1 MGDPS
6 TPSFDSIFAQA
17 PRRNDSTNSTNSF
30 SHYTADAPFFPSRQQ
45 VSDEPQDLPENFHE
59 PSASTSRDHSR
70 EDTESGHPEM
80 RSGGYNVNGKR
91 RESLRK
97 ESLPFNPETDSTL
110 IATASKRDEGA
121 AFSNGYSSPPIGDIM
136 FGPQQS
142 LHNPHQQAEQQ
153 QPQSWAMGGGLSRQ
167 SLSYGAIQQQ
177 HFSPFQSPQPTPST
191 AGIDFMRPPSTASS
205 MGDSVM
211 SDQLG
216 AYLNHRA
223 SMEDIHGTQRQQ
235 VQGEWGQDFLG
246 DEQGLYGQQQVDDV
260 KQGHAD
266 GHNEENGAG
275 LQRIISNHSHHS
287 SYPSRTSSPYP
298 QQQFAPPETAPT
310 PLNSHSRTGSLS
322 ASRSPSPLA
331 PSQTP
336 DVPMNVMSPPLANQ
350 HPSYPRASSS
360 PHSNP
365 NSPFFNKPQS
375 PPALII
381 PNATASPALPPLV
394 TGPQVTGTQTYTG
407 HGLGHPQ
414 IRQGVSSGSGGLF
427 PPVNPALE
435 HLGGMAGISP
445 IAPNADG
452 PMIRIQPS
460 TPISGLKEG
469 RGLFDAALRI
479 AKANQQAQAQKGQ
492 YSGDGKDTQ
501 SQDFHASSSQTQT
514 LSNSSSAEQVAGRE
528 GEGAGSQRIDFAA
541 TMGQYGQ
548 HGWLSAA
555 GGRDNLRVAG
565 QTRPRAKSDSIVP
578 SPTADSFDR
587 QAFLS
592 FIGANDVAA
601 PALQQNVEIQ
611 QDQGMS
617 SDAAEQWRN
626 SVTAWKMGVA
636 GNEGGQSGA
645 TLDPRLLPGQDDT
658 DAIYQ
663 QLLIQQQTGQP
674 PQLDQSQQHQLRE
687 LQAQRERLYPLN
699 TNPPPVKP
707 SSGEISP
714 TSLVFYQ
721 SLGLY
726 PHNAPH
732 LSGTVSAPWTQTT
745 FGNVTSGYTHPATAG
760 PSQQYFLAPGLP
772 KGRRSSFG
780 GGEHPAVGAGTP
792 GYGVEFSPQLNARPG
807 PVRGSSMH
815 KRWAKSEDFG
825 RGGTGWG
832 VGTGGSTAEF
842 LQSITGDDGS
852 LLPPTS
858 RGRSMSHSRHSSAS
872 SVRSAS
878 PALSISSQGSSFS
891 HHSPRMEMMD
901 GMQLP
906 GYAGYQP
913 SLQVPQLYEDNHPKK
928 MKVTSAATKVA
939 SETRRTQDGL
949 FMCPVPGC
957 GSTFTRHFN
966 LKGHLR
972 SHNDERPYKCL
983 YEGCPKATIG
993 FARQHDCKR
1002 HMLLHE
1008 GLRLFECDACGK
1020 KFARLDALTRH
1031 HKSEQGQECA
1041 ISHPLPCN
1049 PDGSAMSESQYK
1061 SYKGIQTTPEENERR
1076 PSASGTRRRRSGTG
1090 RSHVS
1095 AEEETPATE

>member
-6 TPSFDSIFAQA
+6 TPSFDAIFAQA
-17 PRRNDSTNSTNSF
+17 PRRNSSTNSTSF
-30 SHYTADAPFFPSRQQ
+30 SHYAADPAFFPSHHH
-45 VSDEPQDLPENFHE
+45 VTDEPQDLPENSHK
-59 PSASTSRDHSR
+59 PSASTSRDHSSEGR
-70 EDTESGHPEM
+70 DPRNLEM
-80 RSGGYNVNGKR
+80 LSGGHNVVNGKR

-97 ESLPFNPETDSTL
+97 ESLPFNPQTDSTL

-121 AFSNGYSSPPIGDIM
+121 AFNKGYSSPPIGEIM
-136 FGPQQS
+136 FGPQQA
-142 LHNPHQQAEQQ
+142 LHNPHQAEQQ
-153 QPQSWAMGGGLSRQ
+153 QPQPWAMGGGLQ
-167 SLSYGAIQQQ
+167 GHSLPYGAIQQQ

-191 AGIDFMRPPSTASS
+191 GGIDFMQTPSTASS
-205 MGDSVM
+205 MAESAM

-223 SMEDIHGTQRQQ
+223 SMEDMQGLQQ
-235 VQGEWGQDFLG
+235 QQSQGDWGQEFLG
-246 DEQGLYGQQQVDDV
+246 DEQELYGQQKVDGQ
-260 KQGHAD
+260 QGHME
-266 GHNEENGAG
+266 GGQNEEGGAG

-287 SYPSRTSSPYP
+287 SYPSRTSSPYN

-310 PLNSHSRTGSLS
+310 PLNTHSRTGSLA
-322 ASRSPSPLA
+322 ASRSSSPFAPSP
-331 PSQTP
+331 
-336 DVPMNVMSPPLANQ
+336 DMPMNVVSPPLANQ
-350 HPSYPRASSS
+350 PPSFPRASSS
-360 PHSNP
+360 PHTNP

-394 TGPQVTGTQTYTG
+394 TGAQVTGTQAYAG
-407 HGLGHPQ
+407 PGLGQPQ
-414 IRQGVSSGSGGLF
+414 IRQSVGSGSGGLF

-435 HLGGMAGISP
+435 HLGGIAGISP
-445 IAPNADG
+445 IASNADG

-479 AKANQQAQAQKGQ
+479 AKANQQAQSQNGQ
-492 YSGDGKDTQ
+492 YSGEGQDPQ
-501 SQDFHASSSQTQT
+501 SNDFQASSSSSHP
-514 LSNSSSAEQVAGRE
+514 LPSSSSAEQIVGQEKEATE
-528 GEGAGSQRIDFAA
+528 GQRMDFAA
-541 TMGQYGQ
+541 TMGQFGQ
-548 HGWLSAA
+548 QGWIPA
-555 GGRDNLRVAG
+555 GGGDNLRVAG
-565 QTRPRAKSDSIVP
+565 QTRPRAKSDSIIP

-587 QAFLS
+587 QAFFS
-592 FIGANDVAA
+592 FIGGENVPA
-601 PALQQNVEIQ
+601 PGLQQNVHVQ
-611 QDQGMS
+611 QQQGMS
-617 SDAAEQWRN
+617 SDAAEQWRS
-626 SVTAWKMGVA
+626 SVNAWKLGVA
-636 GNEGGQSGA
+636 GNEGGQSGP
-645 TLDPRLLPGQDDT
+645 TLDPRLLPGQEDT

-674 PQLDQSQQHQLRE
+674 PQLDQSQQHQLQE
-687 LQAQRERLYPLN
+687 LQAQRARLYPLN
-699 TNPPPVKP
+699 TNPAPVKP

-714 TSLVFYQ
+714 TSMAFYQ
-721 SLGLY
+721 SIGLY

-745 FGNVTSGYTHPATAG
+745 FSDVTPGYTHPATAG
-760 PSQQYFLAPGLP
+760 PSQQYFLAPNTS
-772 KGRRSSFG
+772 KARRSSFG
-780 GGEHPAVGAGTP
+780 SGEHPAVGAGTP

-815 KRWAKSEDFG
+815 RRWAKSEDFG

-832 VGTGGSTAEF
+832 VGSGGSTAEF

-858 RGRSMSHSRHSSAS
+858 RGRSMSHSRNSSAS

-891 HHSPRMEMMD
+891 HHSPRMEMPE

-906 GYAGYQP
+906 GYQGYQP
-913 SLQVPQLYEDNHPKK
+913 SLQVPQLYEDNQPKK

-1061 SYKGIQTTPEENERR
+1061 TYKGIQTTPEEVERR
-1076 PSASGTRRRRSGTG
+1076 PSASGSSRRRSGTG
-1090 RSHVS
+1090 KSRRSG
-1095 AEEETPATE
+1095 EDETPETE